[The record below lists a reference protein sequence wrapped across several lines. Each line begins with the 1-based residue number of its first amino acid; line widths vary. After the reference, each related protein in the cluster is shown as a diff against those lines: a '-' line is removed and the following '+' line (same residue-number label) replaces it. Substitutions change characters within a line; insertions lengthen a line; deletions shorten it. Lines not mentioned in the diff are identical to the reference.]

1 MVLKNGIYL
10 IDLTNDETLQR
21 TEKMQ
26 AEINNENKAKFFAL
40 YLNQK
45 VLCDNLRS
53 NERLD
58 KSWNWS
64 HKDFWIQ
71 LKPLSSISD
80 EDKDAVG
87 LEPCHQ
93 FDEKGWYERSTFDE
107 LFYYWSFE
115 DVDYL
120 RSKGYALPWMGLSVD
135 EMVKSGWIKLIES

>member
-1 MVLKNGIYL
+1 MK
-10 IDLTNDETLQR
+10 
-21 TEKMQ
+21 

-80 EDKDAVG
+80 EDATWIAKVYGGFYDTKEDLKDYKDHINLA
-87 LEPCHQ
+87 LIED
-93 FDEKGWYERSTFDE
+93 DEEAHNWWDHIGFQTMIQ
-107 LFYYWSFE
+107 
-115 DVDYL
+115 VNDYL
-120 RSKGYALPWMGLSVD
+120 RSKGYALPWMGLSVED
-135 EMVKSGWIKLIES
+135 IVEAGWIKLIEA